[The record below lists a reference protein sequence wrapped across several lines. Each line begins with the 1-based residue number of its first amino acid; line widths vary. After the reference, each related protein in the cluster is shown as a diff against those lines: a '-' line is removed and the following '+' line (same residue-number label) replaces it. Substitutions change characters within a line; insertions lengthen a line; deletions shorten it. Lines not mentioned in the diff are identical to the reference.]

1 MATRVAIQ
9 NPVASESC
17 SPTLQNLNQL
27 LRENKISDLKE
38 TFRAVI
44 KAILDIRMRLP
55 PIFKIDPKFILV
67 DTATTEVLIIV
78 NEDMFKTEI

>member
-1 MATRVAIQ
+1 M
-9 NPVASESC
+9 
-17 SPTLQNLNQL
+17 NQL

-67 DTATTEVLIIV
+67 DTATTEVLVILS
-78 NEDMFKTEI
+78 EDMFKTEAQRPQQYNMDTLRYISPEELSS